1 MYFGGEVSV
10 SFANTF
16 IVSALQRVPKTLVR
30 PVAMRYIA
38 GETLGDAVRVVQDLN
53 ARKMMATIDVL
64 GEDVSTKDESLLAV
78 QACEEVLREVR
89 TEGLNA
95 NLSIKL
101 TQFGIKIDES
111 FGYENVKRI
120 LNLALE
126 YKNFIRID
134 MEDSSLTTTT
144 LKSYERLRQ
153 GGFEN
158 VGIVIQAYLR
168 RSEED
173 VKKLVLNRANV
184 RLVKGIYVEPES
196 IAFKGRQEV
205 RDNFLKILRTLLER
219 GCYTAIAT
227 HDDYLLDGASHFIQ
241 EMNLPNSAY
250 EFQMLYGVMPSLRD
264 EIVRRG
270 HRMRIYVPFGEH
282 WYPYSMRRF
291 QENPQM
297 ARYVLQALF
306 FRQ

>member
-1 MYFGGEVSV
+1 MYPGRDFSV
-10 SFANTF
+10 SLTNTF
-16 IVSALQRVPKTLVR
+16 ILSALQRVPKILVR

-38 GETLGDAVRVVQDLN
+38 GEKLEDAVRVVQDLN
-53 ARKMMATIDVL
+53 AREMMATIDVL
-64 GEDVSTKDESLLAV
+64 GEDVSTKEESLLAV

-111 FGYENVKRI
+111 FAFENVKRI

-126 YKNFIRID
+126 YKNSIRVD
-134 MEDSSLTTTT
+134 MEDSSLTTKT
-144 LKSYERLRQ
+144 LKLFERLRQ
-153 GGFEN
+153 EGFEN
-158 VGIVIQAYLR
+158 AGVVIQACLR

-173 VKKLVLNRANV
+173 VRRLVLNRANV
-184 RLVKGIYVEPES
+184 RVVKGIYVEPES

-205 RDNFLKILRTLLER
+205 RDNFLKILRTLMEG
-219 GCYTAIAT
+219 GCYAAIAT
-227 HDDYLLDGASHFIQ
+227 HDDYLVDGASRLIQ

-250 EFQMLYGVMPSLRD
+250 EFQMLYGVRAGLRD

-297 ARYVLQALF
+297 ARYVLRALL
-306 FRQ
+306 FRR

>member
-1 MYFGGEVSV
+1 MGLI
-10 SFANTF
+10 NTF
-16 IVSALQRVPKTLVR
+16 IVSALQRIPKALVR
-30 PVAMRYIA
+30 PIAMRYIA
-38 GETLGDAVRVVQDLN
+38 GETLEDAVRVVQDLN

-64 GEDVSTKDESLLAV
+64 GERVSTKEESLLAV
-78 QACEEVLREVR
+78 QACEEVLREVQ

-101 TQFGIKIDES
+101 TQFGVKIDDS
-111 FGYENVKRI
+111 FCYENMKRI

-134 MEDSSLTTTT
+134 MEDSSLTTAT
-144 LKSYERLRQ
+144 LKLYERLRQ
-153 GGFEN
+153 EGFEN
-158 VGIVIQAYLR
+158 VGVVIQAYLR

-184 RLVKGIYVEPES
+184 RVVKGIYVEPES

-205 RDNFLKILRTLLER
+205 RGNYLKIIRMLLER
-219 GCYTAIAT
+219 GCYAAIAT
-227 HDDYLLDGASHFIQ
+227 HDDDLVEGASRFVQ
-241 EMNLPNSAY
+241 EMNLPNNAY
-250 EFQMLYGVMPSLRD
+250 EFQMLYGVRPGLRD
-264 EIVRRG
+264 EIIRCG
-270 HRMRIYVPFGEH
+270 NRMRIYVPFGEH

-297 ARYVLQALF
+297 ARYVLRALF
-306 FRQ
+306 FKQ